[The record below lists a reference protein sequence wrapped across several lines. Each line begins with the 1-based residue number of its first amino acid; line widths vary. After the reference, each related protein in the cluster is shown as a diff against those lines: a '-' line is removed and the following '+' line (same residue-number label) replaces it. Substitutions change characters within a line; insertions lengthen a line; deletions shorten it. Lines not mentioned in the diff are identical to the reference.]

1 MEEKKGKGNRVS
13 ELCLG
18 TVQFGMKYGINNK
31 TGQPTEEECFEM
43 LDLAIG
49 HGIHVIDT
57 ARAYGT
63 AEERVGR
70 YLSYRG
76 LQGKIDVVSKLCPN
90 VIEEGEKEIYS
101 VVRRE
106 LEGSLE
112 RLGVTRLKGYLLH
125 TPEYIYQEKIVEAIF
140 RLKAEGLTENVG
152 VSIYGMKE
160 GYEAIKKGMDYV
172 QLPYSVLDQRGS
184 QTGWIEEAKRAG
196 IKIYARSAFLQGL
209 FMMEKEELP
218 ETLKRAEPY
227 LEKIEGFI
235 EEYKGKK
242 TELLL
247 QFVKQTEGIDYLVFG
262 VDNKEQLRENIESF
276 ETGTEIEGEL
286 MEKLF
291 AYCQEVDDSIIL
303 PSLWANGRKVNELR
317 Q

>member
-1 MEEKKGKGNRVS
+1 M
-13 ELCLG
+13 
-18 TVQFGMKYGINNK
+18 
-31 TGQPTEEECFEM
+31 
-43 LDLAIG
+43 
-49 HGIHVIDT
+49 
-57 ARAYGT
+57 
-63 AEERVGR
+63 
-70 YLSYRG
+70 
-76 LQGKIDVVSKLCPN
+76 
-90 VIEEGEKEIYS
+90 
-101 VVRRE
+101 
-106 LEGSLE
+106 
-112 RLGVTRLKGYLLH
+112 
-125 TPEYIYQEKIVEAIF
+125 
-140 RLKAEGLTENVG
+140 TENVG